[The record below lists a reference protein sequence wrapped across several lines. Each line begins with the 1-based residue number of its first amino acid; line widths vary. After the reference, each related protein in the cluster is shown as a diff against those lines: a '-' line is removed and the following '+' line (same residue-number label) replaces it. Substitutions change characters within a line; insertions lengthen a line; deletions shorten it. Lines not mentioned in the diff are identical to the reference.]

1 MKLNVIFQIILI
13 SIILIIL
20 ALFYYTF
27 LSDNKKNITEGTEN
41 KEQEKAKQMAS
52 DKITNELLNIEY
64 NSYDNNG
71 NSFYINAEKAT
82 VDLES
87 QKENKVKL
95 ENVVSIINL
104 KNKGIINVYSKY
116 AIYEKLNHDT
126 LFYSDVKIEYLDNVI
141 VSQNFDVLF
150 TKDISKIYNDV
161 IYNSDN
167 TNLYTDIIFINM
179 KTGDIKLE
187 MINKSKKV
195 KLTTKYEF
203 N

>member
-41 KEQEKAKQMAS
+41 KEQEKANQMAS